1 MNRGCNFN
9 LDLGSSFT
17 RELPMSAIGD
27 KEIERHGI
35 PSERMK
41 VTAELHSQLEKQ
53 LE

>member
-1 MNRGCNFN
+1 MNRGCNLN

-17 RELPMSAIGD
+17 CELPMSAIGD
-27 KEIERHGI
+27 KGIERHGT

-41 VTAELHSQLEKQ
+41 VTAESHSQLEKQ